1 MAVTIRPLSDR
12 VVIEEIPAESTTH
25 SGIIIPDSALEK
37 PLQGTVVA
45 VGEGKGGNPMT
56 VKVGDSV
63 IYGKHSGT
71 QINLGGREYI
81 IMHEYEI
88 FAVL

>member
-1 MAVTIRPLSDR
+1 
-12 VVIEEIPAESTTH
+12 
-25 SGIIIPDSALEK
+25 
-37 PLQGTVVA
+37 
-45 VGEGKGGNPMT
+45 MT